1 MEQVFDICGTRIPYK
16 EIKDFRVVYREYIYR
31 PLYREQLG
39 TLKKIRGSKYVFS
52 EMVPFASV
60 LVADDKHYKLATK
73 EAYAKT
79 VGESIIKDM
88 ASLAL
93 SRIQSKAGR
102 KKYHCQHISGRYFT
116 VYLDDIPA
124 TLIRS
129 DGKMSDVYEND
140 SLYPLLGEPIAPA
153 VLTVPTLKIT
163 TKNEEYLFYGNGI
176 QLSDVNSAYVALG
189 SKVDSMAALKES
201 KDSKS
206 FIDSVKQ
213 KIMLLGTKKED
224 TEKSNQ

>member
-1 MEQVFDICGTRIPYK
+1 
-16 EIKDFRVVYREYIYR
+16 
-31 PLYREQLG
+31 
-39 TLKKIRGSKYVFS
+39 
-52 EMVPFASV
+52 
-60 LVADDKHYKLATK
+60 
-73 EAYAKT
+73 
-79 VGESIIKDM
+79 
-88 ASLAL
+88 
-93 SRIQSKAGR
+93 
-102 KKYHCQHISGRYFT
+102 
-116 VYLDDIPA
+116 
-124 TLIRS
+124 
-129 DGKMSDVYEND
+129 MSDVYKND